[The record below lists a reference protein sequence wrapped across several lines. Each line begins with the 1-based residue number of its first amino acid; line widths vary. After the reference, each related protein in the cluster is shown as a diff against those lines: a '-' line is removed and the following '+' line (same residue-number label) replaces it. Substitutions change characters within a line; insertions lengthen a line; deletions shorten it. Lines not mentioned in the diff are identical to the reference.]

1 MMSMFW
7 SRTFLILAGIFGA
20 TGVIA
25 GAYASHGLAAMVEP
39 RLVEIFATAA
49 RYQLVHAV
57 ALLALAMVSTFK
69 FFRTWSVVAGL
80 AFTFGIAVFSGSLYL
95 RVLLDISSLG
105 AVTPIGGLGLILG
118 WVALIIA
125 GWRASVNAA

>member
-95 RVLLDISSLG
+95 RVLLDIPSLG

-118 WVALIIA
+118 WVALIVA
-125 GWRASVNAA
+125 GWRASINAT

>member
-1 MMSMFW
+1 M
-7 SRTFLILAGIFGA
+7 
-20 TGVIA
+20 
-25 GAYASHGLAAMVEP
+25 
-39 RLVEIFATAA
+39 
-49 RYQLVHAV
+49 